1 MTAGRLAAKKPGAT
15 TNTVLY
21 RCPTTVSGSTVVN
34 VCNQSGSGASYRM
47 ALRDYDQVLHLD
59 GPESNNGGS
68 ASSYK
73 FAKGNPISAYKV
85 RVSPGFTYAD
95 AIPGTEFTTT
105 NAATAKILDIF
116 KPTGTV
122 TYYTQVKP
130 ISSISLQADSLAG
143 TLQGG
148 ETITGGTSGFT
159 ATFRGGDLTALNL
172 EYASLA
178 TGATSFAFS
187 RTTGLADGMYV
198 TVGAADATDTE
209 VVTIDA
215 SGINTTTNVVTV
227 TRSALGTTARTVP
240 AGVASNAW
248 SASATVT
255 TINEGATYAA
265 GDVTLTVTDST
276 GFVSG
281 GVVLI
286 DNELASIDAVNG
298 NDLTLS
304 RGVYGTGDVDHN
316 DGVNVTL
323 LTDNGTYLVNY
334 FSEGETVTGGT
345 SNASAVLA
353 FTANTSASIDNKY
366 VTTTTGVSATDHIYD
381 GNLQLNIDLTYKF
394 DLSHASNTGYP
405 LKLSDNDPEGPNGAG
420 GTGTEYTQGVSKVGT
435 AGQAGAY
442 TSIAIDENTA
452 ITMFAYADG
461 TTGNPPT
468 ATTGLG
474 FAISVQTNPSY
485 EDIYIYDV
493 AGEAIVAADTFTVN
507 NVTQTVQ
514 QGGIVAGPYGY
525 VMAWDPAK
533 AHLKVALGEGS
544 AAFADNTEFLD
555 TPTLNNGTRTMVKAV
570 TGKIQTINNIGAADG
585 SRAAG
590 TYSNLTADATGA
602 SGDIAKA
609 KFTVVVDGSGAA
621 TITIVDGGED
631 FAAAETIQIND
642 AQLGNGGGAALTFD
656 VATISTAEHT
666 SQTGLYS
673 AEDYLYYDNA
683 IAANDTEKNSGI
695 VVGPGQNL
703 LVYSSA
709 ADLSYVVNGFE
720 SPSGDLE
727 TVNMTKVATE
737 GGGGAAPGGG
747 APGGG

>member
-1 MTAGRLAAKKPGAT
+1 MTAGRLAASKPGAT

-21 RCPTTVSGSTVVN
+21 RCPTTVTGSTVVN

-116 KPTGTV
+116 KPSGTV

-130 ISSISLQADSLAG
+130 ISAIALQADSLAG
-143 TLQGG
+143 TLLGG
-148 ETITGGTSGFT
+148 ETVTGGTSGFT
-159 ATFRGGDLTALNL
+159 ATYRGGDLTSLNL

-178 TGATSFAFS
+178 TGATSFALS

-198 TVGAADATDTE
+198 TVGPADGTDTE

-304 RGVYGTGDVDHN
+304 RGVYGTSDVDHN

-353 FTANTSASIDNKY
+353 FTANTSATIENKY
-366 VTTTTGVSATDHIYD
+366 VTTSTGAAATDHVYV

-394 DLSHASNTGYP
+394 DLSHTSNTGYP
-405 LKLSDNDPEGPNGAG
+405 LKLSNNDPEGPNGAG

-468 ATTGLG
+468 ATTGVG

-525 VMAWDPAK
+525 VMDWDPAK

-555 TPTLNNGTRTMVKAV
+555 TPTLNNGTRIMVKAV

-590 TYSNLTADATGA
+590 SYPNLTADATGA

-609 KFTVVVDGSGAA
+609 KFSVVVDGSGAA
-621 TITIVDGGED
+621 TITIEDGGED
-631 FAAAETIQIND
+631 FAAAETVQIND

>member
-1 MTAGRLAAKKPGAT
+1 MTAGRLAASKPGAT

-59 GPESNNGGS
+59 GPESENGGS

-85 RVSPGFTYAD
+85 TVNPGFTFAD
-95 AIPGTEFTTT
+95 AIPGTEFTST
-105 NAATAKILDIF
+105 NASTGKILDIF
-116 KPTGTV
+116 KATGTV
-122 TYYTQVKP
+122 TYYTKVLP
-130 ISSISLQADSLAG
+130 ISSTQYTADSLAG
-143 TLQGG
+143 TFIGG
-148 ETITGGTSGFT
+148 ETVTGGGSGYT
-159 ATFRGGDLTALNL
+159 ATFRGGD
-172 EYASLA
+172 A
-178 TGATSFAFS
+178 TGAFLEFTSYGTGTTVMAFS

-198 TVGAADATDTE
+198 TLGGADDSDSE
-209 VVTIDA
+209 VVTINA
-215 SGINTTTNVVTV
+215 GGIDDTVDQVTV

-240 AGVASNAW
+240 AGLSSNAW

-255 TINEGATYAA
+255 TINEGATYTA
-265 GDVTLTVTDST
+265 GDTTLTVTDST

-281 GVVLI
+281 GIVLI
-286 DNELASIDAVNG
+286 DNELCSIDQVNG
-298 NDLTLS
+298 NDLTLV
-304 RGVYGTGDVDHN
+304 RARYGTADVDHN

-334 FSEGETVTGGT
+334 FQEGETITGGT
-345 SNASAVLA
+345 SNASAGLSFLTNQDA
-353 FTANTSASIDNKY
+353 TIENKY
-366 VTTTTGVSATDHIYD
+366 VVTQTNGGTDHVFF
-381 GNLQLNIDLTYKF
+381 GTLQLNIDLTYKF
-394 DLSHASNTGYP
+394 DLSDATNANYP
-405 LKLSDNDPEGPNGAG
+405 LKFSSDNTEGPNG
-420 GTGTEYTQGVSKVGT
+420 TPPGTEYTQGVSKVGT
-435 AGQAGAY
+435 AGTSGAY
-442 TSIAIDENTA
+442 SSIAIDENTA
-452 ITMFAYADG
+452 ISLFAYADG
-461 TTGNPPT
+461 TIGNPPA
-468 ATTGLG
+468 ATVGIG
-474 FAISVQTNPSY
+474 FQISVQTNPNY
-485 EDIYIYDV
+485 TDIYIYDV
-493 AGEAIVAADTFTVN
+493 GGEPLIAGDSFTVN

-514 QGGIVAGPYGY
+514 ANGVYAGPYGY

-544 AAFADNTEFLD
+544 TAFADNVEFYD
-555 TPTLNNGTRTMVKAV
+555 TPTLNNGARTLVKAV
-570 TGKIQTINNIGAADG
+570 SGKILTINNVGAADG
-585 SRAAG
+585 ARSAG

-656 VATISTAEHT
+656 VATISSAEQT
-666 SQTGLYS
+666 GQTGLYS
-673 AEDYLYYDNA
+673 AEDYLYYGNA

-720 SPSGDLE
+720 SPSGDLP
-727 TVNMTKVATE
+727 VINMTKVSTE
-737 GGGGAAPGGG
+737 GGGGGTPAP
-747 APGGG
+747 